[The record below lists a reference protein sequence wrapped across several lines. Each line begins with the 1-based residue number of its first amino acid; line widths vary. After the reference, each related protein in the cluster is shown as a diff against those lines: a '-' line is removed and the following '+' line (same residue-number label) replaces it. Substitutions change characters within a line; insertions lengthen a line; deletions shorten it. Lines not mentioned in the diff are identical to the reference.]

1 MFFGFRMSTA
11 TSVIAIELL
20 KQSYGHKFVVQEL
33 PNFLTSDLLTLNNTL
48 SISHCP
54 RPDRSGRVFLNCT
67 NVH

>member
-33 PNFLTSDLLTLNNTL
+33 PNFLTSDLLTLNKTA
-48 SISHCP
+48 SISHNP
-54 RPDRSGRVFLNCT
+54 RPLAAGPA
-67 NVH
+67 